1 MSKHESER
9 NEIYD
14 AVGKLNA
21 YPFWLIQ
28 GDMEPEEP
36 RVREIPHVWRFKDF
50 EPLIAKAGPIVPHE
64 MAERRPHTR
73 LVTLKGDHFVH
84 VQDPEGF
91 TGAVR
96 DFLKTLD

>member
-1 MSKHESER
+1 MVESER
-9 NEIYD
+9 ANWGD
-14 AVGKLNA
+14 HWADWLATDMPALLLVGENS
-21 YPFWLIQ
+21 
-28 GDMEPEEP
+28 
-36 RVREIPHVWRFKDF
+36 
-50 EPLIAKAGPIVPHE
+50 PITKGQARE

-96 DFLKTLD
+96 NFLKTGVPVP